1 MNQNTQPVDELCERR
16 FALDARVT
24 NIEKELAVIEN
35 KLEGLKQ
42 QATEMEKDAE
52 AHDKF
57 DHEQFVDLK
66 SQLVSLD
73 RDVLVQKS
81 EISFIKATMLAI
93 QESIKKLTDHVE
105 LNVTTMKEQI
115 NDLRTTLVR
124 ITAWGGGVF
133 AVLMILKEVI
143 MKVAFG

>member
-1 MNQNTQPVDELCERR
+1 MNQNTQPIDELCERR

-35 KLEGLKQ
+35 KLEALKQ
-42 QATEMEKDAE
+42 HAIQIEKDAE
-52 AHDKF
+52 EHDKF
-57 DHEQFVDLK
+57 DHEQFVEIR

-81 EISFIKATMLAI
+81 EISFIKATMIAI
-93 QESIKKLTDHVE
+93 QDSIKKLTDHVE
-105 LNVTTMKEQI
+105 TNVSTMKEQI
-115 NDLRTTLVR
+115 NELRTTLVR